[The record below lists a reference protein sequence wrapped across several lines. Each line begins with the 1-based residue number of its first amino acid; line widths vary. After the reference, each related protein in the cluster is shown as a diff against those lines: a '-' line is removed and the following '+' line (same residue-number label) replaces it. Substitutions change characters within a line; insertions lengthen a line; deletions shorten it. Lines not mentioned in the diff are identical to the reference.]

1 MPLEPAASETLGV
14 SITAVE
20 PAALFEA
27 GFTIL
32 PDGRGP
38 LRLGGQAQD
47 KCVRDAEV
55 VIAI

>member
-1 MPLEPAASETLGV
+1 MPLEPSASETLGV
-14 SITAVE
+14 SITVVE

-32 PDGRGP
+32 RDGRGP

-47 KCVRDAEV
+47 KCIGDAEA
-55 VIAI
+55 VIAL